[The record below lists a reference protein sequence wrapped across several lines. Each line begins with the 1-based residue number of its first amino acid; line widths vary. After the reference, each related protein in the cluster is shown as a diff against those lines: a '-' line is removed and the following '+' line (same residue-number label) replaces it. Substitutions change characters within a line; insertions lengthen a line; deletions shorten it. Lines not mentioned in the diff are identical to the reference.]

1 MAYGCQDYEHDFP
14 PVLFS
19 TFRPLPQDKED
30 PASLSSSDT
39 TLKNVAEP
47 KSEAPK
53 DKDKHGTS
61 NNTPIIHM
69 TLKPG
74 TKQDEHGTSKNTPA
88 KDIKVKPGV
97 KLKEQTYQWFEKTQ
111 RKKLVNMGQF
121 PEWFHGFVTRNR
133 AEDMLQD
140 KPLGCFLVRFC
151 ESHVGFVLSY
161 RGVERCRHFVLNQ
174 RDDETY
180 MIEGETSVHPQLEDL
195 INYYCTYPVE
205 PYKELLT
212 TPCSKNSRKADSPGT
227 SRSSPNSPTAGPM
240 YGRIAKPS
248 RGTLDA
254 GTALAT
260 SPKDKTRQFPNV
272 KLQVEHQSSLL
283 GWKLPAF
290 PEPNL
295 SPSKEDPEDP
305 LVDYTPFS
313 KPSESPE
320 EADDEENPIKDPT
333 YASVDEFNT
342 YTEPAQWGTPAG
354 RNSDNGHEPIAFY
367 AMGRGSR
374 RGNLDNVYSEVD
386 VHSMPSC
393 GSKAAKS
400 AHTNFSTLP
409 TAINKTSYA
418 QKPSAF
424 HSSFRS
430 NKMSGFPQEQIPITQ
445 GKPAKQASKLKTK
458 QQIPVQFDD
467 PSYGKTTVHHVNS
480 SHSPLLDEQEN
491 IYERIPDNYPVKVK
505 NIRPPKKAS

>member
-1 MAYGCQDYEHDFP
+1 TDFP

-205 PYKELLT
+205 
-212 TPCSKNSRKADSPGT
+212 
-227 SRSSPNSPTAGPM
+227 
-240 YGRIAKPS
+240 
-248 RGTLDA
+248 
-254 GTALAT
+254 
-260 SPKDKTRQFPNV
+260 
-272 KLQVEHQSSLL
+272 HQSSLL

-320 EADDEENPIKDPT
+320 GADDEENPVKDPT

-367 AMGRGSR
+367 AMGRGSC